1 MTYKISKYLLGAS
14 LLFCTSQAFA
24 QTYHTEEPQQNESQ
38 KYKRAWEF
46 GVGGSALHMTRMS
59 VLDFTNKT
67 ANGGYGIDVNKRDV
81 LFGGNIYLARQL
93 SRYFFLDLQGTVGY
107 AQDPI
112 KGGKEDRF
120 LYMGGIGLQWRLGE
134 YFESKYIDPF
144 FRVGGNYMYKT
155 FNQFYNGTE
164 QFNGTQMAWNFDL
177 DHNKSGADLKQL
189 FPVAF
194 GTGVNMWMSDKV
206 GIGLQADYLY
216 MPHANVANIWQGTAR
231 LIFRFCGESKR
242 PKPEYRTVE
251 KIVERERIVEKHIP
265 APIVEVPESNL
276 CELFNYVYFEFD
288 KSDITAESLPIVDQI
303 ADILK
308 QDLTRKYLII
318 GYTDS
323 RGSERYNIGLSERRA
338 KALVDALLER
348 GIPKDM
354 LKSRG
359 VGKKISYVAPS
370 APDNTRRGDR
380 KVTIERVI
388 NMDYWEYLK

>member
-1 MTYKISKYLLGAS
+1 M
-14 LLFCTSQAFA
+14 
-24 QTYHTEEPQQNESQ
+24 
-38 KYKRAWEF
+38 
-46 GVGGSALHMTRMS
+46 
-59 VLDFTNKT
+59 
-67 ANGGYGIDVNKRDV
+67 
-81 LFGGNIYLARQL
+81 NI
-93 SRYFFLDLQGTVGY
+93 
-107 AQDPI
+107 
-112 KGGKEDRF
+112 
-120 LYMGGIGLQWRLGE
+120 
-134 YFESKYIDPF
+134 
-144 FRVGGNYMYKT
+144 
-155 FNQFYNGTE
+155 
-164 QFNGTQMAWNFDL
+164 
-177 DHNKSGADLKQL
+177 